1 MNKTATLS
9 LIYLLGIAF
18 VGTAQAQSTNL
29 NGGFETGTFT
39 ADTTW
44 AGGQAVTLAT
54 PGSNTAPEFPA
65 LAVDPWLGGWA
76 TNTLKGAYWVDSS
89 SAYDGSK
96 YIYLSGQDIC
106 LNLIYGNSFGFSQ
119 YYQGLTPGQTY
130 QMSFLAASAQDLTGP
145 VIPTSQTFRVEWSD
159 AGANTVTT
167 TFNLAPNAAWSDTAQ
182 TVIPWELHSY
192 FFTPTTSYGVM
203 TLSTDA
209 TASTAWVLDGVQ
221 IAAAPEPSGAL
232 LLCIAGG
239 LLIFRK
245 RRFRTN

>member
-9 LIYLLGIAF
+9 LICLLGIAF

-54 PGSNTAPEFPA
+54 PGSNPAPVFPG
-65 LAVDPWLGGWA
+65 LPFDPWLGGWA
-76 TNTLKGAYWVDSS
+76 TNTLRGAYWVDSS
-89 SAYDGSK
+89 AAYDGSK
-96 YIYLSGQDIC
+96 YIYISGQDIC
-106 LNLIYGNSFGFSQ
+106 LNLLYGNSFGLSQ

-145 VIPTSQTFRVEWSD
+145 VLPTSQTFRVEWSD
-159 AGANTVTT
+159 NGANTVVN

-192 FFTPTTSYGVM
+192 YFTPTTSSGVM

-209 TASTAWVLDGVQ
+209 NANSAWVLDGVQ

-232 LLCIAGG
+232 LFCIAGG